1 MLLLIISDFNLYMA
15 SLKNIRNI
23 LSEITWSLGL
33 MCKSNKINK
42 WSFRK
47 PINSDK
53 VTKLTDSE
61 LYDINDGFRLYTFNT
76 PQRMLYELQHEN
88 ASNIWEYIERTEP
101 YRLGDFDDYNHSATR
116 LCNFSIENNN
126 SGSANTNIRFYCSD
140 ILDMIQHWKYF
151 EGVRSYVDFVF
162 LIYEYGKEYNASGS
176 QGVYVYKIKSIA
188 DYDGDGNFNLRI
200 PSLLSQGQYEI
211 RLCCSTATSG
221 LSDGE
226 CVLITDDSNLNG
238 LWYALPHHTKNV
250 ISVVS
255 SGGGGESGGTDYF
268 NYVDISF
275 PRSSYDYAN
284 NTISNLSFTNYVAI
298 TACEYEINYYADY
311 YYDNVVGG
319 VIRIGSA
326 QRTLSEVDMP
336 WATIN
341 INYNNSINTVS
352 DANLDDGISIRAEIY
367 ITINGST
374 QHKSITQ
381 RVSKF

>member
-1 MLLLIISDFNLYMA
+1 MT

-101 YRLGDFDDYNHSATR
+101 YRLGDFDDYNHYAAR

-126 SGSANTNIRFYCSD
+126 SGSTNTNIRFYCSD
-140 ILDMIQHWKYF
+140 ILDIIQHWKYF

-162 LIYEYGKEYNASGS
+162 LIYEYGKEYNESGS

-188 DYDGDGNFNLRI
+188 DYDGDGNFNLVI
-200 PSLLSQGQYEI
+200 PSLLTQGQYEV

-221 LSDGE
+221 LADEE
-226 CVLITDDSNLNG
+226 CILVTGVSNLNG

-255 SGGGGESGGTDYF
+255 SSGGGGSTDYF

-275 PRSSYDYAN
+275 PSSSYDYSN
-284 NTISNLSFTNYVAI
+284 NIISNLSFTNYVVI

-319 VIRIGSA
+319 AVKIGSA

-341 INYNNSINTVS
+341 INYNNNINTVT

-367 ITINGST
+367 ITINGSI

-381 RVSKF
+381 RVNKL